1 MESEFPLCL
10 IENEKG
16 QLRVNQESLETLS
29 AINQPV
35 VVVPSMDLYCTGKS
49 YLMNN
54 LTWKRTGFS
63 QGSTVQPYTMG
74 IWMWCVPHPQKP
86 DHTLVLLDIEGDVEK
101 ASDVF
106 QNFLKSQ
113 STMEESICKSGK
125 ALTESHK
132 ALEVKKVKKEVAE
145 KEVEITRQK
154 QKEIEE
160 KIEDLMRIIQEFI
173 AQMQEKKDMERENLL
188 RDQIK
193 LKEVHGRREIERRK
207 EIQAMNQNSASGFLD
222 GAVGFFRDLLL
233 NVVSSQVKRALRK
246 L

>member
-113 STMEESICKSGK
+113 STMEESIF
-125 ALTESHK
+125 
-132 ALEVKKVKKEVAE
+132 KKVKKEVAE